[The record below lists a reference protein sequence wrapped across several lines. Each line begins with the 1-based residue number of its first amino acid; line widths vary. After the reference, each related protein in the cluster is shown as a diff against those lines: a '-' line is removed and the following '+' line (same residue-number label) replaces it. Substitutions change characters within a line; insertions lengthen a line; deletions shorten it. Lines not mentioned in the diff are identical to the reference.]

1 MRIKRTIVLS
11 ALALAVGLGFAQP
24 SAAAPSEPPQAAP
37 KETHKLLVPPTN
49 QDDKRAAGGGG
60 RSRDFTGDGI
70 PDILVRSWGD
80 LYVYPNSGKFNGTN
94 TYPSRE
100 LVNVNWGQFS
110 WIGAADMTGDGF
122 ADIVAVDNNGI
133 MYVAEHSG
141 TYNGTSTFK
150 PGLTVIGSGWNI
162 NRLVYVYDYNGD
174 GFDDL
179 LGVGTNDGVTKVY
192 FNNGGISG
200 VDTLQ
205 APISIIYGGQADV
218 FQGIADVTMDG
229 LPDFVWVT
237 TGGSMYTFSLLTDDA
252 GALGYGWQAI
262 DRIVLTD
269 VDNDGLTDILGRQ
282 PGPNTLNAYRHS
294 GTWAPVNGLAYS
306 TYPDRVV
313 VGYNWHINSII
324 S

>member
-11 ALALAVGLGFAQP
+11 ALAVAVGIGFAQP
-24 SAAAPSEPPQAAP
+24 SAAAPSAPPQAAP
-37 KETHKLLVPPTN
+37 KETHKILVPPTN
-49 QDDKRAAGGGG
+49 QGETRASGGGG

-70 PDILVRSWGD
+70 PDILARSWGN
-80 LYVYPNSGKFNGTN
+80 LYVYPNSGKLNGTA

-100 LVNVNWGQFS
+100 LVNLGWGGFT
-110 WIGAADMTGDGF
+110 WIGAADLSGDGF
-122 ADIVAVDNNGI
+122 ADIVAVDANGI

-150 PGLTVIGSGWNI
+150 PGLMVIGSGWNI
-162 NRLVYVYDYNGD
+162 NRLVFVYDYNGD

-179 LGVGTNDGVTKVY
+179 LGLGNDGITKVY

-200 VDTLQ
+200 VDTLR
-205 APISIIYGGQADV
+205 APIDAIYGGYADT

-229 LPDFVWVT
+229 LPDFVYVSPS
-237 TGGSMYTFSLLTDDA
+237 GYLSTFSLMTSESGL
-252 GALGYGWQAI
+252 LGYGWQAI

-269 VDNDGLTDILGRQ
+269 VDNDGRTDILGRQ

-294 GTWAPVNGLAYS
+294 GTWAPNNGYAYS
-306 TYPDRVV
+306 TYPNVV
-313 VGYNWHINSII
+313 IVGTNWHINDII